1 MSIDKD
7 TVQRI
12 ARLARL
18 AMDEERLAPMVD
30 ELNAILNWV
39 EQLGEVDVNGVEPL
53 TGVVAHGLKMREDV
67 VNDGGY
73 PEELTK
79 NAPFADDH
87 FFVVPKVLE

>member
-1 MSIDKD
+1 MSVDKD

-18 AMDEERLAPMVD
+18 AMGEERLVPMVD
-30 ELNAILNWV
+30 ELNAILSWV
-39 EQLGEVDVNGVEPL
+39 EQLSEVDVDDVEPL
-53 TGVVAHGLKMREDV
+53 IGVVAHGLKMREDV

-73 PEELTK
+73 PDDLTK

>member
-18 AMDEERLAPMVD
+18 AMDDERLGPMVD

-39 EQLGEVDVNGVEPL
+39 EQLGEVDVSDVEPL
-53 TGVVAHGLKMREDV
+53 TGVGAHGLKMREDV

-73 PEELTK
+73 PEDLTK

>member
-18 AMDEERLAPMVD
+18 AMGEERLAPMVD

-53 TGVVAHGLKMREDV
+53 TGVVAQRLKMREDV

-73 PEELTK
+73 PDDLTR

>member
-18 AMDEERLAPMVD
+18 AMDEERLVPMVD
-30 ELNAILNWV
+30 ELNAILSWV

-67 VNDGGY
+67 VKDGGY

>member
-1 MSIDKD
+1 MSVDKD

-18 AMDEERLAPMVD
+18 AMGEERLAPMVD
-30 ELNAILNWV
+30 ELNAILSWV
-39 EQLGEVDVNGVEPL
+39 EQLSEVDVEGVEPL
-53 TGVVAHGLKMREDV
+53 TGVAVHKLKMREDV

-73 PEELTK
+73 PDDLTK

>member
-18 AMDEERLAPMVD
+18 AMGEERLAPMVD
-30 ELNAILNWV
+30 ELNAILSWV
-39 EQLGEVDVNGVEPL
+39 EQLGEVDVNNVEPL

-73 PEELTK
+73 PEDLTK

>member
-1 MSIDKD
+1 MSIDKE

-18 AMDEERLAPMVD
+18 AMDEEHLAPMVD
-30 ELNAILNWV
+30 ELNAILSWV
-39 EQLGEVDVNGVEPL
+39 EQLGELDVDNVEPL

-73 PEELTK
+73 PEDLTK
-79 NAPFADDH
+79 NAPFADDN